1 MTGVTVTWVNTGESE
16 PIIRSAGSI
25 IPCSHASS
33 YTDESP
39 CYKEKQDH
47 IVPAQCSVVTLG
59 TGDTGQLGLGP
70 ELMETATA
78 KRVPRLSNVVQVA
91 VGGMHTV
98 CLNIYGKVRFNAA
111 VLHI

>member
-1 MTGVTVTWVNTGESE
+1 MWVNTGECG
-16 PIIRSAGSI
+16 PISRPAGNI
-25 IPCSHASS
+25 IPCSRVSS

-39 CYKEKQDH
+39 CYREKQDD

-70 ELMETATA
+70 EVLETVMPTV
-78 KRVPRLSNVVQVA
+78 VPRLSNVVQVA

-98 CLNIYGKVRFNAA
+98 CLDIHGKVRFNGA
-111 VLHI
+111 VLQILDHG